1 MPTIKKFEEL
11 EIWQLARILYQ
22 KISEVAKMLR
32 DQKEFRFSEQIK
44 SSSGS
49 IMDNIAEGFERNSR
63 LEFLNSLSISKGESG
78 ELKSQL
84 YRCLDD
90 KYIDQKKISELYYDT
105 DILVRKISAF
115 IIYLN
120 KSEHTGLK
128 FKERLNHKP

>member
-32 DQKEFRFSEQIK
+32 GQKEFRFSEQIK

-90 KYIDQKKISELYYDT
+90 KYIDQKKFSELYYDT

-120 KSEHTGLK
+120 KSEHKGLK

>member
-90 KYIDQKKISELYYDT
+90 KYIDQKKFSELYYDT

-120 KSEHTGLK
+120 KSEHKGLK